1 MGTKRRRVIGIV
13 PHLAR
18 REAKVLAE
26 KTAMSLE
33 AAGVTVRIPAS
44 DAIRLGLTQWSVPDA
59 DFAEGMSYAFS
70 LGGDGTML
78 RTVDLVSAQRVPVVG
93 VNVGHLGYLATE
105 QPADM
110 ERLVERV
117 LAADHGIDERML
129 LAVTV
134 RPAGG
139 PEYRFSA
146 LNDAVLEKSSAGN
159 TVRLGVRFNDVP
171 FADYSA
177 DGVIVATPTGSTA
190 YAFSVRGP
198 IVSPLMR
205 ALVVVPISPHMLFDR
220 SLVLDG
226 NESVQL
232 EVLDGRTATLFIDGR
247 DEGHLPEGSVVD
259 CRQHREPARLVTFGP
274 RDFHGILKAKFGL
287 PKPGAGGERVS
298 PSVGSASGPQPSAK
312 GAKSRRAASPASVRR
327 PSKAAT
333 PTKAQGRK
341 GGPRAS

>member
-1 MGTKRRRVIGIV
+1 MGKRPRVIGIV

-26 KTAMSLE
+26 QTARSLK
-33 AAGVTVRIPAS
+33 AVGVKVRIPAS
-44 DAIRLGLTQWSVPDA
+44 DAIRLGLTEWAVA
-59 DFAEGMSYAFS
+59 DEEFARGMSYAFS

-78 RTVDLVSAQRVPVVG
+78 RTVDLVSGERVPVVG

-105 QPADM
+105 QPADI
-110 ERLVERV
+110 RQLVERV
-117 LAADHGIDERML
+117 LAGDHGIDERML
-129 LAVTV
+129 LSVSVT
-134 RPAGG
+134 PADGS
-139 PEYRFSA
+139 PFRFTA

-159 TVRLGVRFNDVP
+159 TVRLGVRFNGVP

-247 DEGHLPEGSVVD
+247 DEGHLPEGSIVD
-259 CRQHREPARLVTFGP
+259 CRQHRDPALLVTFGP

-287 PKPGAGGERVS
+287 PAPGAGSVERSAEKPKSAPRPKAPSRAVS
-298 PSVGSASGPQPSAK
+298 K
-312 GAKSRRAASPASVRR
+312 PA
-327 PSKAAT
+327 P
-333 PTKAQGRK
+333 GRK
-341 GGPRAS
+341 RNPNAS